1 MMMRRTGL
9 FLALMLAFAPVMPQ
23 VAAAQDRVET
33 LRMRPGTTQTTVRG
47 IVFGPISASYRL
59 EARAGQRMSLDLN
72 SRNTFL
78 YFNLLDPRGR
88 TIARE
93 QTQWDGRLPAS
104 GVYTVQIY
112 LVRAEARRNRPAP
125 FSLSVAIF
133 GRGGEPGPGP
143 APGPDPVPGPRSW
156 RVVGVTPNDVLNMR
170 QTPSPRGFV
179 IAEIPFDAGGLRNLG
194 CQDGQNWCKVRYRG
208 QEGWVNGR
216 FLRPE

>member
-1 MMMRRTGL
+1 MMRRSSV
-9 FLALMLAFAPVMPQ
+9 FLALMLAFAPALPQ
-23 VAAAQDRVET
+23 VAAAQERVET
-33 LRMRPGTTQTTVRG
+33 LRMRPGATQTTVRG
-47 IVFGPISASYRL
+47 IVIGRISASYRL

-78 YFNLLDPRGR
+78 YFNVLDPRGR

-104 GVYTVQIY
+104 GVYTIQIY

-125 FSLSVAIF
+125 FSLDVRVA
-133 GRGGEPGPGP
+133 GRGEAPGPGP
-143 APGPDPVPGPRSW
+143 EPMPGPRSW
-156 RVVGVTPNDVLNMR
+156 RVVGVTPDDVLNMR
-170 QTPSPRGFV
+170 TTPSPRGFV
-179 IAEIPFDAGGLRNLG
+179 VAEIPFDAGGLRNLG
-194 CQDGQNWCKVRYRG
+194 CQDGQSWCKVRYRG

>member
-1 MMMRRTGL
+1 MMRRSSV
-9 FLALMLAFAPVMPQ
+9 FLALMLAFAPALPQ
-23 VAAAQDRVET
+23 VAAAQERVET
-33 LRMRPGTTQTTVRG
+33 LRMRPGATQTTVRG
-47 IVFGPISASYRL
+47 IVIGRISASYRL

-78 YFNLLDPRGR
+78 YFNVLDPRGR

-104 GVYTVQIY
+104 GVYTIQIY

-125 FSLSVAIF
+125 FSLDVRIA
-133 GRGGEPGPGP
+133 GRGEAPDPGPEP
-143 APGPDPVPGPRSW
+143 LPGPRSW
-156 RVVGVTPNDVLNMR
+156 RVVGVTPDDVLNMR
-170 QTPSPRGFV
+170 TTPSPRGFV
-179 IAEIPFDAGGLRNLG
+179 VAEIPFDAGGLRNLG
-194 CQDGQNWCKVRYRG
+194 CQDSQSWCKVRYRG

>member
-1 MMMRRTGL
+1 MMRRSSV
-9 FLALMLAFAPVMPQ
+9 FLALMLAFAPALPQ
-23 VAAAQDRVET
+23 VAAAQERVET
-33 LRMRPGTTQTTVRG
+33 LRMRPGATQTTVRG
-47 IVFGPISASYRL
+47 IVIGRISASYRL

-78 YFNLLDPRGR
+78 YFNVLDPRGR

-104 GVYTVQIY
+104 GVYTIQIY

-125 FSLSVAIF
+125 FSLDVRVA
-133 GRGGEPGPGP
+133 GRGEAPGPGP
-143 APGPDPVPGPRSW
+143 EPLPGPRSW
-156 RVVGVTPNDVLNMR
+156 RVVGVTPDDVLNMR
-170 QTPSPRGFV
+170 TTPSPRGFV
-179 IAEIPFDAGGLRNLG
+179 VAEIPFDAGGLRNLG
-194 CQDGQNWCKVRYRG
+194 CQDGQSWCKVRYRG

>member
-1 MMMRRTGL
+1 MMRRSSL
-9 FLALMLAFAPVMPQ
+9 FLALMLAFAPALPQ
-23 VAAAQDRVET
+23 VAAAQERVET
-33 LRMRPGTTQTTVRG
+33 LRMRPGATQTTVRG
-47 IVFGPISASYRL
+47 IVIGRISASYRL

-78 YFNLLDPRGR
+78 YFNVLDPRGR

-104 GVYTVQIY
+104 GVYTIQIY

-125 FSLSVAIF
+125 FSLDVRVA
-133 GRGGEPGPGP
+133 GRGE
-143 APGPDPVPGPRSW
+143 APGPDPEPMPGPRSW
-156 RVVGVTPNDVLNMR
+156 RVVGVTPDDVLNMR
-170 QTPSPRGFV
+170 TTPSPRGFV
-179 IAEIPFDAGGLRNLG
+179 VAEIPFDAGGLRNLG
-194 CQDGQNWCKVRYRG
+194 CQDGQSWCKVRYRG